1 MVIDGLIAPL
11 AAEPAVPATNL
22 LDSLADQLTRLR
34 RRAGEDR
41 AATPPALGGRVAAAS
56 GGIAVG
62 RLSCSPE
69 EVGAANSSWPR
80 TASSPP
86 R

>member
-1 MVIDGLIAPL
+1 MVVDGLIARL

-22 LDSLADQLTRLR
+22 LDSLPISSPGCDAAPAQ
-34 RRAGEDR
+34 DR
-41 AATPPALGGRVAAAS
+41 AATPPALGGRIAAAS
-56 GGIAVG
+56 RGNAVG

-80 TASSPP
+80 VASSPL